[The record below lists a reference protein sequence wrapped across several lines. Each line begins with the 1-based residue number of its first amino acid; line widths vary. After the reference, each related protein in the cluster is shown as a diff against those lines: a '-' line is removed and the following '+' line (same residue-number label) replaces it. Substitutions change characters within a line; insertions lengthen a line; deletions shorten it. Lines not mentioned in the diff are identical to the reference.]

1 MRRNRLLQLLADN
14 RQVPQRAFTVRAAAA
29 ADEAEILLYD
39 TIVDSA
45 LEAEWWGGVA
55 PEPFV
60 KALREIDASTIH
72 LRINSPGG
80 SVFAA
85 RAMET
90 ALREHKARIVVHI
103 DALAASA
110 ASVLA
115 MAGDEII
122 MSKGAMMMIHNAWTI
137 TWGNAAELKATA
149 ALLDK
154 IDGTLVETYA
164 DRSGTSA
171 ADIRAWM
178 AAETWFT
185 AQEAIDAGLADKVA
199 EAGSAAAQ
207 ARWNLEAFRNTPTGC
222 TTREAAAPDD
232 RPQGEGAGA
241 PSVAPPVQTPAQYAS
256 ADHRERINQR
266 AHRMRVAAPIE

>member
-14 RQVPQRAFTVRAAAA
+14 RQVPQRAFTVRAAAG

-45 LEAEWWGGVA
+45 LEAEFWGGVA

-90 ALREHKARIVVHI
+90 ALREHKAHIVVHI

-110 ASVLA
+110 ASFLA
-115 MAGDEII
+115 MAGDEIV

-149 ALLDK
+149 DLLEK

-164 DRSGTSA
+164 DRSGA
-171 ADIRAWM
+171 QADDIRAWM

-185 AQEAIDAGLADKVA
+185 AQEAIDAGLADKLA
-199 EAGSAAAQ
+199 ENGSAAAQ

-222 TTREAAAPDD
+222 SSVEAAAPDG
-232 RPQGEGAGA
+232 RPHGQGAGA
-241 PSVAPPVQTPAQYAS
+241 LPEPPVQTPAQYAS

-266 AHRMRVAAPIE
+266 AHRMRVAAPI